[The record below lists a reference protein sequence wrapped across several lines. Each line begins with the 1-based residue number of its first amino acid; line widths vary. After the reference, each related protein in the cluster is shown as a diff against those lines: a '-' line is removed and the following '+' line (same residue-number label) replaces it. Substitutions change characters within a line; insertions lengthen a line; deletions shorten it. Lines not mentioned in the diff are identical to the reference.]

1 MDPATRLIHAGESP
15 PNPVR
20 TVGPAIQRGSTVL
33 LDESRALYGDE
44 INYGR
49 TGLSAQSTLKSALA
63 DLEGAAAVELYPSGL
78 AALTGAM
85 LAVLKAGDHVLL
97 TDGAYK
103 PTRAFCQS
111 TLVRYGVS
119 LQIYAPDLP
128 AEGIMAL
135 TRPETRLI
143 VLESPS
149 SLTFEV
155 QDVAAIAAAA
165 RARGI
170 LTLMD
175 NTWAAGL
182 LFKPL
187 AQGVDISVQA
197 LTKYACGHSDVF
209 MGSAATSSH
218 AIAGQLGA
226 GVRELGWAVSGAE
239 AYDILR
245 GLRTLPVRL
254 ARHDDS
260 GRTVARWL
268 AAQPQVLRVLH
279 PALPDAPGHA
289 LWARDYSGAC
299 GLFGLVLRPAP
310 EAAEHALLNALK
322 LFGLGFSWGGF
333 ESLALRSDPQLHVR
347 TAPPRL
353 GGPLFRLH
361 VGLEDP
367 ADLIADLQ
375 HALAVYGQAGA
386 DLDRA

>member
-1 MDPATRLIHAGESP
+1 
-15 PNPVR
+15 
-20 TVGPAIQRGSTVL
+20 
-33 LDESRALYGDE
+33 
-44 INYGR
+44 
-49 TGLSAQSTLKSALA
+49 
-63 DLEGAAAVELYPSGL
+63 
-78 AALTGAM
+78 
-85 LAVLKAGDHVLL
+85 
-97 TDGAYK
+97 
-103 PTRAFCQS
+103 
-111 TLVRYGVS
+111 
-119 LQIYAPDLP
+119 
-128 AEGIMAL
+128 
-135 TRPETRLI
+135 
-143 VLESPS
+143 
-149 SLTFEV
+149 
-155 QDVAAIAAAA
+155 
-165 RARGI
+165 
-170 LTLMD
+170 
-175 NTWAAGL
+175 
-182 LFKPL
+182 
-187 AQGVDISVQA
+187 
-197 LTKYACGHSDVF
+197 